1 MMKKVILVLI
11 FIGLFS
17 CDDSCGTDVSLGPPS
32 VYFSFLNETTGENI
46 YNDSLYNYAQ
56 IQVFD
61 TDSSAVFFNFI
72 EEDSLNQLVVF
83 PPFLNNVNSAFTVKL
98 NDTLFFDFNYDVE
111 TVQTECYTNYFI
123 ENLNSNSA
131 NMVLNNYIY
140 EVKF

>member
-1 MMKKVILVLI
+1 M
-11 FIGLFS
+11 
-17 CDDSCGTDVSLGPPS
+17 
-32 VYFSFLNETTGENI
+32 
-46 YNDSLYNYAQ
+46 
-56 IQVFD
+56 
-61 TDSSAVFFNFI
+61 FFNFI